1 MLLRK
6 LRSIRNEFPRAYWVL
21 VLASYIDVIGRS
33 AVKIFFALYVTQR
46 FGVGMA
52 QAGALLGLFGIS
64 GMVGRTVGGALTD
77 HFGRRSVMVFG
88 LISSAL
94 TTLSFAFI
102 PSMDLFYPAVLI
114 AGFFSSIGGPAQ
126 QAMVADLLPEEK
138 RTQGFGVWRV
148 ASNLGWL
155 TGPILGGFL
164 ASYSIATIFA
174 LDAFLS
180 VGACVLI
187 YLAIPETHPASKEQ
201 RATGTRGIA
210 SSFVGYREVL
220 GDLPYLAFLLP
231 CVLLSLAYQQCY
243 STLTVYLRD
252 VHAVSSQPVGTLF
265 SCDALFVI
273 FLQFWFIRLIQKRAP
288 FLMMAAGAAF
298 TALGLAMY
306 GVVLGYPL
314 FVVAHLVIA
323 AGEMIWLP
331 TGQSL
336 ASRFAPAAMRGRYM
350 ALFGLTFGFASAMS
364 SWLGGLV
371 LDSFD
376 PRWVWYLSGL
386 IAAGAGLGFVA
397 LHRRNRRKPLIAAA
411 KEA

>member
-1 MLLRK
+1 MLLRR
-6 LRSIRNEFPRAYWVL
+6 LRSIRGEFPRAYWVL

-33 AVKIFFALYVTQR
+33 AVKIFFALYVTR
-46 FGVGMA
+46 KFGVGLA

-64 GMVGRTVGGALTD
+64 GMIGRTIGGALTD
-77 HFGRRSVMVFG
+77 HFGRRGVMVFG
-88 LISSAL
+88 LVSSAL

-102 PSMDLFYPAVLI
+102 PSMNLFYPAVLI
-114 AGFFSSIGGPAQ
+114 AGLFSSIGGPAQ

-138 RTQGFGVWRV
+138 RIQGFGVWRV

-155 TGPILGGFL
+155 TGPILGGLL

-174 LDAFLS
+174 LDALLS
-180 VGACVLI
+180 LAACVLI
-187 YLAIPETHPASKEQ
+187 YLAIPETHPVCKETAASTKGV
-201 RATGTRGIA
+201 AGA
-210 SSFVGYREVL
+210 FVGYRDVL
-220 GDLPYLAFLLP
+220 RDLPYLAFLLP
-231 CVLLSLAYQQCY
+231 CALLSLAYQQCY
-243 STLTVYLRD
+243 ATLTVYLRD
-252 VHAVSSQPVGTLF
+252 VHAVSSQAVGTLF

-273 FLQFWFIRLIQKRAP
+273 FLQFWVIRLIQKRAP

-336 ASRFAPAAMRGRYM
+336 ASQFAPAALRGRYM

-371 LDSFD
+371 LDTFD

-386 IAAGAGLGFVA
+386 IAAGAGAGFAA
-397 LHRRNRRKPLIAAA
+397 LYRRHRRKPLIAGAE
-411 KEA
+411 EA

>member
-6 LRSIRNEFPRAYWVL
+6 LRSVRDEFPRAYWVL

-33 AVKIFFALYVTQR
+33 AVKIFFALYVTR
-46 FGVGMA
+46 TFGVGMA

-64 GMVGRTVGGALTD
+64 GMVGRTIGGALTD

-102 PSMDLFYPAVLI
+102 PSMELFYPAVLI
-114 AGFFSSIGGPAQ
+114 AGLFSSIGGPAQ

-155 TGPILGGFL
+155 TGPILGGLL
-164 ASYSIATIFA
+164 AAYSIAAIFA
-174 LDAFLS
+174 LDALLS
-180 VGACVLI
+180 LGACALI
-187 YLAIPETHPASKEQ
+187 YVTIPETRPVSKEKTVGSKGV
-201 RATGTRGIA
+201 AGTFA
-210 SSFVGYREVL
+210 GYRKVL
-220 GDLPYLAFLLP
+220 SDLPFLAFLLP

-243 STLTVYLRD
+243 ATLTVYLRD
-252 VHAVSSQPVGTLF
+252 VHAVSAQAVGTLF

-273 FLQFWFIRLIQKRAP
+273 FLQFWFIRMIQKRAP

-298 TALGLAMY
+298 TALGLGMY

-323 AGEMIWLP
+323 TGEMIWLP

-376 PRWVWYLSGL
+376 PRWVWYLSGVL
-386 IAAGAGLGFVA
+386 AAGAGAVFVS
-397 LHRRNRRKPLIAAA
+397 LYRKSRTKSLIAGAE
-411 KEA
+411 EA

>member
-6 LRSIRNEFPRAYWVL
+6 LRSIRDEFPRAYWVL

-33 AVKIFFALYVTQR
+33 AVKIFFALYVTQKFR
-46 FGVGMA
+46 VGMA

-64 GMVGRTVGGALTD
+64 GMVGRTIGGALTD
-77 HFGRRSVMVFG
+77 HFGRRGVMVFG

-102 PSMDLFYPAVLI
+102 PSMNLFYPAVLI
-114 AGFFSSIGGPAQ
+114 AGLFSSIGGPAQ

-155 TGPILGGFL
+155 TGPILGGLL
-164 ASYSIATIFA
+164 AAYSIATIFA

-180 VGACVLI
+180 LAACVLI
-187 YLAIPETHPASKEQ
+187 YLMIPETRPVSKET
-201 RATGTRGIA
+201 AAGTKGIA
-210 SSFVGYREVL
+210 GTFVGYRDVL
-220 GDLPYLAFLLP
+220 RDLPYLAFLLP

-243 STLTVYLRD
+243 ATLTVYLRD
-252 VHAVSSQPVGTLF
+252 VHAVSSQAVGTLF
-265 SCDALFVI
+265 SFDALFVI

-288 FLMMAAGAAF
+288 FLMMAVGAAF

-371 LDSFD
+371 LDTFD

-386 IAAGAGLGFVA
+386 IAAGAGAGFVA
-397 LHRRNRRKPLIAAA
+397 LYRRNRRKPLIAGA
-411 KEA
+411 EET